1 MKNMKV
7 IIVILILKFV
17 ININTLYSQSLQLNT
32 ITSIVVKDLN
42 EVYGKDENWQN
53 IVVDDLNRRFEI
65 FDILTLQSVGESIG
79 DNRIYYF
86 SLLGDDQVG
95 SYLLVE
101 NNFPKII
108 QNHDL
113 TDLKE
118 TLDFMCRNGYS
129 EEQIS
134 KSLKFI
140 INRYVIDTAFTV
152 H

>member
-7 IIVILILKFV
+7 IMVILILKFTL
-17 ININTLYSQSLQLNT
+17 NINTLYSQSLQLDT

-42 EVYGKDENWQN
+42 EVYGDGENWQN

-65 FDILTLQSVGESIG
+65 FDILTLQSVSESMC
-79 DNRIYYF
+79 DNRIYYY
-86 SLLGDDQVG
+86 SLCGDDQVG
-95 SYLLVE
+95 SYLIVE
-101 NNFPKII
+101 NNLPKII